1 MNIYFLYSTLVQ
13 NENKYYI
20 FNYSGEKK
28 KKYKRSAAGWRKQQQ
43 RHDNYANRIS
53 EKERQMAEWAKH
65 FNEDYINTFNMIYK
79 K

>member
-1 MNIYFLYSTLVQ
+1 VNIYFLYSTLVQ

-20 FNYSGEKK
+20 FNYSGGKK

-43 RHDNYANRIS
+43 HRENYSNWVTER
-53 EKERQMAEWAKH
+53 ERQMDEWAKL
-65 FNEDYINTFNMIYK
+65 FNEGYDQTFHMVYK